1 MKDGD
6 IKISQ
11 SLAILKYIAK
21 KHNLL
26 HDGTLKGET
35 MANVIEVIF
44 LRRNINYFMV
54 ISNKWLIWEQVFLD
68 LITVELNLKKNM
80 KSH

>member
-54 ISNKWLIWEQVFLD
+54 ISNK
-68 LITVELNLKKNM
+68 
-80 KSH
+80 

>member
-1 MKDGD
+1 MKDGE

-35 MANVIEVIF
+35 MANVIEVMMF
-44 LRRNINYFMV
+44 RRNMIKSEVQKLVTKNHV
-54 ISNKWLIWEQVFLD
+54 D
-68 LITVELNLKKNM
+68 LF
-80 KSH
+80 SS

>member
-1 MKDGD
+1 MVPLKEFPNLPWMKDGE

-35 MANVIEVIF
+35 MANVIEVILVKMPPIYLF
-44 LRRNINYFMV
+44 V
-54 ISNKWLIWEQVFLD
+54 ATSN
-68 LITVELNLKKNM
+68 
-80 KSH
+80 

>member
-1 MKDGD
+1 MKDGE

-35 MANVIEVIF
+35 MANVIEVILVKMPPIYLF
-44 LRRNINYFMV
+44 V
-54 ISNKWLIWEQVFLD
+54 ATSN
-68 LITVELNLKKNM
+68 
-80 KSH
+80 